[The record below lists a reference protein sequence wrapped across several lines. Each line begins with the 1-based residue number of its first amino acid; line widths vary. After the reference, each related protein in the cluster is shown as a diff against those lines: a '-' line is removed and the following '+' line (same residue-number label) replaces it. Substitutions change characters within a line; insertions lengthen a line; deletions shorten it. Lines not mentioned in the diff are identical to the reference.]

1 MMAIFC
7 VAFVEPQQ
15 TENCLTVICI
25 LTCSALRRSRSRV
38 LKGAESDEVP
48 LIQGVGEND
57 PKKGRTEM

>member
-25 LTCSALRRSRSRV
+25 LTWSALQRSRSRV
-38 LKGAESDEVP
+38 LKGAESDAVP

-57 PKKGRTEM
+57 PKKGRTEI